1 MVSAMVKV
9 YVDERERN
17 SKVPKY
23 LISMG
28 VSVVFKQLDVGDYIP
43 AEGYVIERKRVDDL
57 AHSVFEGRFFHQI
70 KRLKESGLSPILLI
84 EGNLS
89 ILEKITS
96 KPKAVEAAL
105 ITAAIYNNIP
115 IIYTRNAR
123 HSAEVIKYIAEKL
136 QSHEVRHVVQV
147 SYRKYSKPKDQLDF
161 RAWQVYIL
169 SSFPGI
175 GPKTAEKLLN
185 KFGSLRNV
193 LNASPSEL
201 ARVEGM
207 SEDKAWLINKI
218 LNYESREVRESKG
231 LTKFMRGQEEA

>member
-1 MVSAMVKV
+1 MVKV

-23 LISMG
+23 LIGMG
-28 VSVVFKQLDVGDYIP
+28 VSVIFKQLEVGDYIP

-89 ILEKITS
+89 FLERITT
-96 KPKAVEAAL
+96 KVRAVEAAL
-105 ITAAIYNNIP
+105 ITAAIYNNLP
-115 IIYTRNAR
+115 IIYTRNAK

-136 QSHEVRHVVQV
+136 QEHQVRHVVQV
-147 SYRKYSKPKDQLDF
+147 SYRKQSKPKDQLDF
-161 RAWQVYIL
+161 KAWQIYIL

-175 GPKTAEKLLN
+175 GPRIAEKLLS
-185 KFGSLRNV
+185 KFGSLRKV
-193 LNASPSEL
+193 LNTAPSEL

-207 SEDKAWLINKI
+207 SEEKAWLINKI
-218 LNYESREVRESKG
+218 LNYEYKEVKESTG
-231 LTKFMRGQEEA
+231 LSKFLKNSK